1 MSMGSIIA
9 LIFCLIGIYYLFKF
23 VIDGFKIIK
32 DESIYKEALDE
43 IHNEH
48 PEVSREF
55 IEQMFIKILKVIIY
69 IGIALLILLSCFT
82 VWIFLA

>member
-23 VIDGFKIIK
+23 VIAGFKIIK
-32 DESIYKEALDE
+32 DESIYKETLDE

-48 PEVSREF
+48 PEFSREF